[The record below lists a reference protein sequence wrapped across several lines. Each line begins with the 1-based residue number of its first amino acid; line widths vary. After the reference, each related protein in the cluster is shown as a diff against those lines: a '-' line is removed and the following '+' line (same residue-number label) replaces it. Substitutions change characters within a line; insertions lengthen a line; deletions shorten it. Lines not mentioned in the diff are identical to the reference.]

1 MFRVMTTVGSSGLEL
16 PDLSLSSLLTS
27 PGEIGGAS
35 SGCVCSCRA
44 GVSKE
49 VTHRGY
55 SKEQRAYLGKRPLL
69 LEWELY
75 LETMR
80 NETEISA
87 KRQWNVLV

>member
-1 MFRVMTTVGSSGLEL
+1 MFRVMTTVGSSGLEI

-27 PGEIGGAS
+27 PGEIRGAS

-49 VTHRGY
+49 VTHGGY
-55 SKEQRAYLGKRPLL
+55 GKEQRAYLGKRPLL
-69 LEWELY
+69 EWELY

-80 NETEISA
+80 NQTEISA
-87 KRQWNVLV
+87 KRQWNVLP